1 MTFNQAKNGGLGALV
16 VLLILLASLGHWES
30 LLFRQ
35 KNQAITLGNNLAY
48 RQIMQ
53 QIELLHTTE
62 VAFEVYRRSEF
73 QPAEGIADLL
83 ELLLQRA
90 QTLLNMQAEMSVE
103 HGIMLQKNVANANR
117 VWEKLL
123 PAWEADTS
131 GDATLRT
138 EALFFKEVTSVRW
151 ELSSLHNVF
160 DKLEQPA
167 ARKIVDQMGMMVGLL
182 EIEAEEFL
190 AQEPGQLQQV
200 IRPAAQLFDSLK
212 IGASDNDRLQG
223 SEEPL
228 RLVQQF
234 RNLLYVIE
242 DSQRDWTDDY
252 YLEHLDRAARLLK
265 EAEFAVRNLD
275 QQRTKDI
282 AHSAKKIEAGLERA
296 GHFRDLLS
304 AVGILLAIVIAT
316 GLGRLLGRRVRTVT
330 DGTLELS
337 CGRLDHRIPIKQND
351 ELGQLATAFNTMA
364 EQLQIKEMEHAQ
376 YVYALDKLVVRAEAA
391 NVAKS
396 EFLAS
401 MSHEIR
407 TPINGVLGTA
417 DLLSRE
423 NLSRSQRHLIE
434 TIQLSG
440 KSLLGIINDI
450 LDFSKIEAG
459 HMEIEVAPLNLVQL
473 VEDVC
478 EMAAPS
484 AHGKELELNC
494 VIPSDMQGQVLGD
507 VVRLRQV
514 LTNLVSNAIKFTST
528 GDVLVSVASQLSGTG
543 ANTVRF
549 EVRDSGIG
557 IAEDAHDAIFSAFS
571 QADRSTTRRYGGTG
585 LGLSISLEL
594 VKLMGGEI
602 QLKSKPGEGACFWF
616 ELPLDRGAD
625 VANSSKPSVP
635 ELRVLLA
642 SGNFETRKA
651 LIHRLTALGAQ
662 CTPVTSGFDAL
673 VELRSKVE
681 QGGARPDMIII
692 DTQLADM
699 SGLELAQEIKA
710 GFQPGTYSA
719 LVALSRVNES
729 SMLVDKRKESGMNLQ
744 LLKPVRQSALY
755 NCMLET
761 QGLQPLLTADV
772 ASKALDN
779 HLGGR
784 ILLAEDHPVNQDI
797 VGRMLEKLG
806 CDVVLAENGQIAL
819 DVLETTEFDLVLMD
833 CDMPT
838 LDGIEA
844 TRRLRDREKT
854 SSGNKHL
861 TVVALTANALG
872 GDRDRCLA
880 AGMDD
885 YLTKPINMDQLSD
898 ALVQWLPERVTTAS
912 AANSQEQST
921 TAGVENSDY
930 ESAEQITAL
939 DMATIEGLLA
949 MDEPGADS
957 FLLELI
963 AKFSENW
970 PQDFAVLSAAIE
982 QAEVEAVRKAA
993 HRLKSASASLGAVE
1007 LAGLCSAIES
1017 AAREGRLDDAAAS
1030 TLRLDEVHHRAMSA
1044 LNNIDRLAA

>member
-1 MTFNQAKNGGLGALV
+1 MTFSQAKNGGLGALV

-35 KNQAITLGNNLAY
+35 KNQAITLGNNLAF
-48 RQIMQ
+48 RQTMQ
-53 QIELLHTTE
+53 QIEMLHTTE

-73 QPAEGIADLL
+73 QPADGVVGLL
-83 ELLLQRA
+83 ELLLQRTHDLRNT
-90 QTLLNMQAEMSVE
+90 QVEIPVKSGKTLQ
-103 HGIMLQKNVANANR
+103 QKVVDANKA
-117 VWEKLL
+117 WERLL
-123 PAWEADTS
+123 PAWEVDTS
-131 GDATLRT
+131 GDATKET
-138 EALFFKEVTSVRW
+138 ETLFFKEITSVRW
-151 ELSSLHNVF
+151 ALNSLRNEL
-160 DKLEQPA
+160 DQPEQSVV
-167 ARKIVDQMGMMVGLL
+167 RVIVDQMGTMIGTL

-200 IRPAAQLFDSLK
+200 IRAAEQLFESLK
-212 IGASDNDRLQG
+212 IGTLNNDHFQG
-223 SEEPL
+223 SDEPL
-228 RLVQQF
+228 RLVQHF

-252 YLEHLDRAARLLK
+252 FLEHLGQAASFL
-265 EAEFAVRNLD
+265 EAAETAVRNLD

-282 AHSAKKIEAGLERA
+282 ALSAENIESGLERA
-296 GHFRDLLS
+296 GQLRDLLS
-304 AVGILLAIVIAT
+304 AVGVLLAIIIAT
-316 GLGRLLGRRVRTVT
+316 GLGRMLGRRVRTVT

-337 CGRLDHRIPIKQND
+337 CGRLDFRIPIKQND
-351 ELGQLATAFNTMA
+351 ELGQLATAFNQMA

-376 YVYALDKLVVRAEAA
+376 YVYALDKLVVQAEAA

-423 NLSRSQRHLIE
+423 ILSRSQRHLVE

-459 HMEIEVAPLNLVQL
+459 HMEVEVAPFNLVQL

-494 VIPSDMQGQVLGD
+494 LIPSDMQGQVLGD
-507 VVRLRQV
+507 VVRLQQV

-528 GDVLVSVASQLSGTG
+528 GDVLVSIAFQQSGTG
-543 ANTVRF
+543 ADSVRF

-602 QLKSKPGEGACFWF
+602 RLKSTPGEGACFWF
-616 ELPLDRGAD
+616 ELPLERCAD
-625 VANSSKPSVP
+625 VENSGTPSVP
-635 ELRVLLA
+635 ELKVLLV

-681 QGGARPDMIII
+681 QGGEKPDMIII
-692 DTQLADM
+692 DKQLADM
-699 SGLELAQEIKA
+699 SGLDLAREIQTS
-710 GFQPGTYSA
+710 FQPDTYPA
-719 LVALSRVNES
+719 PVALSRVNES
-729 SMLVDKRKESGMNLQ
+729 RMLVDKRKEAGMSLQ

-755 NCMLET
+755 NCMLEI
-761 QGLQPLLTADV
+761 QGLQPIFASDV
-772 ASKALDN
+772 ASKSRDN
-779 HLGGR
+779 HLRGR

-806 CDVVLAENGQIAL
+806 CEVVLAENGQVAL
-819 DVLETTEFDLVLMD
+819 DMLESTEFDLVLMD
-833 CDMPT
+833 CDMPV

-844 TRRLRDREKT
+844 TRRLRDREKI
-854 SSGNKHL
+854 SSPSKHL
-861 TVVALTANALG
+861 PVVALTANALG
-872 GDRDRCLA
+872 GDRDRCLV

-898 ALVQWLPERVTTAS
+898 ALVLWLQKSVSSAS
-912 AANSQEQST
+912 ADINRGSSSITEI
-921 TAGVENSDY
+921 EFSDH
-930 ESAEQITAL
+930 EPAEQTAVL
-939 DMATIEGLLA
+939 DMATIDGLLA
-949 MDEPGADS
+949 MDEPGSDS
-957 FLLELI
+957 FLHELI

-970 PQDFAVLSAAIE
+970 PQDHAVLCAAIE
-982 QAEVEAVRKAA
+982 LAETEAVRKAA
-993 HRLKSASASLGAVE
+993 HRLKSASASMGAAE
-1007 LAGLCSAIES
+1007 LAGLCSAVES
-1017 AAREGRLDDAAAS
+1017 AARDGRLDDAEAS
-1030 TLRLDEVHHRAMSA
+1030 TSMLNEVHHRAMSA